1 MSMTLTPDSIKS
13 AAESTVHTLS
23 DLVEGVRDRI
33 EDLPMVH
40 HRRRNSKQKWM
51 AIVAVAVVAMVALVV
66 RGRHRSTDH
75 AEPEYAPSPAS
86 KRSFAAAAS

>member
-33 EDLPMVH
+33 DDLPVGRS
-40 HRRRNSKQKWM
+40 RRRHGRQKW
-51 AIVAVAVVAMVALVV
+51 VAMVAIAIVAMAALVV
-66 RGRHRSTDH
+66 RRRRHVDH
-75 AEPEYAPSPAS
+75 SQAEPETMPP
-86 KRSFAAAAS
+86 RERRFAAAAS